1 MVSFRTT
8 LLALA
13 VTVTVSAAAAAT
25 DYYIDPDSVPLS
37 ARKAWCNDQ
46 RSTCPTIC
54 RQTSVGEPL
63 VNDCDAETLT
73 YGCLCSD
80 NKQPN
85 MSEYT
90 LTLPYHVCTAW
101 GTQCVKDCG
110 ADNLCAAACRE
121 KNPCG
126 AQSPTLVNSTTSAT
140 MPATATSTPTPT
152 DGVAAGFG
160 DGTQN
165 SNNGPGSGA
174 SALALGNAY
183 GLAVVA
189 TSLFAGFT
197 MLL

>member
-1 MVSFRTT
+1 MVNFRTT
-8 LLALA
+8 VLALA
-13 VTVTVSAAAAAT
+13 AAVTVSA
-25 DYYIDPDSVPLS
+25 DYWIDPDTVPLS

-54 RQTSVGEPL
+54 RQTSVGQPL
-63 VNDCDAETLT
+63 VNDCDADTLT

-110 ADNLCAAACRE
+110 TNNLCSAACRE
-121 KNPCG
+121 EHPCG
-126 AQSPTLVNSTTSAT
+126 AQSPTRVNETKTATTS
-140 MPATATSTPTPT
+140 TASETSTPT
-152 DGVAAGFG
+152 DGIADGFG

-165 SNNGPGSGA
+165 NNNRPGNGA
-174 SALALGNAY
+174 GALALGNAY

-189 TSLFAGFT
+189 TGLFAGFT